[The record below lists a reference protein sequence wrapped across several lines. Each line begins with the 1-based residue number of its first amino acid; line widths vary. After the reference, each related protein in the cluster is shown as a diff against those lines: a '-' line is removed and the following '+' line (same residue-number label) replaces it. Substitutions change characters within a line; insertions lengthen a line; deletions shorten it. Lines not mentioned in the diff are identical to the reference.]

1 MISDLNITI
10 VMDEATEIMSIIDE
24 IASEENPEIKFE
36 HVLSWWV
43 GSEPAE
49 A

>member
-10 VMDEATEIMSIIDE
+10 VMDEATEIMSLIDE
-24 IASEENPEIKFE
+24 IASEQNPEIKFE
-36 HVLSWWV
+36 HVLCWWIA
-43 GSEPAE
+43 SEPAE